1 MRGVLERRVVT
12 QEYNEPTIYVTK
24 DEYSKYI
31 GVVKSIIESLG
42 RQLNPNDSIDTIT
55 ITTKMG
61 EIVTFTV
68 KVE

>member
-1 MRGVLERRVVT
+1 MRGVLERRVVA
-12 QEYNEPTIYVTK
+12 QEYNEPTIYITK